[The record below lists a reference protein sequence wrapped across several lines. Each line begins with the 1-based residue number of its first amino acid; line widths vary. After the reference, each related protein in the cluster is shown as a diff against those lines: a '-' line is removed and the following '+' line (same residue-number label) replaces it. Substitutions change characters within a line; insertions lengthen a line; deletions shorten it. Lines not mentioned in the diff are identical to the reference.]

1 MSDIN
6 HTRRRL
12 LTGVAAGTAI
22 ATSGWAR
29 IATASATA
37 APSAEASPGDIARNE
52 AFWREVGAS
61 YDRTE
66 GILNLEHGYWG
77 KMARPVQQV
86 YLDALRMVNA
96 QNSFYARRDFDADE
110 AEATRRIARALGA
123 HADEIVIT
131 RNATEACHNLVRQYR
146 GLGKGDAV
154 LLADIDYPGFK
165 THMYWLREG
174 RGVRVIEVEL
184 PPRANQAQIRDLY
197 VRAFEDNPD
206 LKLMLITHVS
216 NQHGLVVPVADIAAE
231 ARARNID
238 VICDAAQSWGLLDFP
253 IADLGVDWVAFNLH
267 KWIGAPVGTGALYM
281 RRGTLEQVAPY
292 PGEQDPDGTS
302 VAARTHPGTI
312 NFAARLAIPAALEY
326 HEAVGPANKEA
337 RLRYLRSLW
346 TSAAENM
353 SHIEVLG
360 GSDEASWTG
369 IGSFRLAGRT
379 SIEEAKQLQLRLERE
394 FGIFSVVRKGL
405 ASGGCVRIT
414 PQVYNTPDEI
424 ARLVDA
430 MRGLAS

>member
-131 RNATEACHNLVRQYR
+131 RNATEACHNLVRCRVTCRYR
-146 GLGKGDAV
+146 
-154 LLADIDYPGFK
+154 
-165 THMYWLREG
+165 
-174 RGVRVIEVEL
+174 L
-184 PPRANQAQIRDLY
+184 PR
-197 VRAFEDNPD
+197 F
-206 LKLMLITHVS
+206 
-216 NQHGLVVPVADIAAE
+216 
-231 ARARNID
+231 
-238 VICDAAQSWGLLDFP
+238 
-253 IADLGVDWVAFNLH
+253 
-267 KWIGAPVGTGALYM
+267 
-281 RRGTLEQVAPY
+281 
-292 PGEQDPDGTS
+292 
-302 VAARTHPGTI
+302 
-312 NFAARLAIPAALEY
+312 
-326 HEAVGPANKEA
+326 
-337 RLRYLRSLW
+337 
-346 TSAAENM
+346 
-353 SHIEVLG
+353 
-360 GSDEASWTG
+360 
-369 IGSFRLAGRT
+369 
-379 SIEEAKQLQLRLERE
+379 
-394 FGIFSVVRKGL
+394 
-405 ASGGCVRIT
+405 
-414 PQVYNTPDEI
+414 
-424 ARLVDA
+424 
-430 MRGLAS
+430 